1 MKRINKKGSLFD
13 IIFII
18 IVLVFFSMVV
28 LIGLNIAQ
36 NFNNQIQTMAD
47 VPAEGKTAT
56 DSAVNNYTGVINGGF
71 LFLVIGMMIATL
83 VLAALVLVHPIF
95 IPIYFIEWVITI
107 IIGGIASNIYQE
119 MATSSQL
126 QSTANSLPIL
136 YFVLGY
142 LPIIVGV
149 LGIVLMI
156 VLYKTA
162 SWSQ

>member
-1 MKRINKKGSLFD
+1 MKRLNKKASLFD

-36 NFNNQIQTMAD
+36 RFNTQIQGMAD
-47 VPAEGKTAT
+47 IPAEGKTAT
-56 DSAVNNYTGVINGGF
+56 DAAVNNYTGVINGGF

-95 IPIYFIEWVITI
+95 IPIYFIEWIITI
-107 IIGGIASNIYQE
+107 IIGGIASNMYQS
-119 MATSSQL
+119 MATDPNL
-126 QSTANSLPIL
+126 ATTANSLPIL

-149 LGIVLMI
+149 MGIILMI
-156 VLYKTA
+156 VMYKTA
-162 SWSQ
+162 SWAQ